1 MVNTNVESAESNAL
15 ATIVGRLGTLT
26 ESELSQ
32 LYLIVGVRLGVP
44 GGTIAGKTRSTV
56 PASGGKAKAGGSV
69 PKKSSGQGPGRGNPH
84 RKSQWA
90 NHPLWK
96 EYSRLKKVVE
106 AQAKEAKT
114 SFNAVDTPER
124 RAYQQAFI
132 QWMEAKSSF
141 RDRKT
146 TTKGDDSDEESED
159 EDEEQQAQRASSSGQ
174 RIAGPSGSPAER
186 IASGPPVPPTKAGA
200 KGTSTSAKPKST
212 TGKAPSK

>member
-1 MVNTNVESAESNAL
+1 MVNANVENTGDSAL
-15 ATIVGRLGTLT
+15 AAIVGRLGTLT

-32 LYLIVGVRLGVP
+32 LYLIVGVRLGIP
-44 GGTIAGKTRSTV
+44 GGTGAGKTRQTV
-56 PASGGKAKAGGSV
+56 PDRGGKAPPIGSG
-69 PKKSSGQGPGRGNPH
+69 PKKSSGQAAVRGNPH

-90 NHPLWK
+90 NHPLYK

-159 EDEEQQAQRASSSGQ
+159 EDEEPQPRASSSDQ
-174 RIAGPSGSPAER
+174 RSAGPSGSPPARQTAEQ
-186 IASGPPVPPTKAGA
+186 KATPA
-200 KGTSTSAKPKST
+200 PKSVPAK
-212 TGKAPSK
+212 GKAPAK